1 MAAESATGP
10 EADLVFGERRDWGLG
25 WTSAT
30 PARMQ
35 RASYALVDDGRV
47 WLVDPVDGEG
57 LAGRLGELGEIVGV
71 IRLLDRHRRDTEALA
86 ARHGVPLHT
95 NPLTGI
101 PGSPFIFLGLTQRRF
116 WKEVALWWP
125 HREVLVVPEAVGTN
139 PAMCAPGTRLGVHP
153 ALRLTPPRT
162 LLHLDPLVLL
172 PGHGTPLE
180 GETVAG
186 ELHDAVGHSRR
197 EIPGWLA
204 STVRGVARR

>member
-1 MAAESATGP
+1 MWRAGRAEG
-10 EADLVFGERRDWGLG
+10 G
-25 WTSAT
+25 
-30 PARMQ
+30 
-35 RASYALVDDGRV
+35 
-47 WLVDPVDGEG
+47 G
-57 LAGRLGELGEIVGV
+57 LAARLGEPGEIVGV
-71 IRLLDRHRRDTEALA
+71 TGLPARHRRDTEALA

-101 PGSPFIFLGLTQRRF
+101 PATPFIFLGLTQRRF

-186 ELHDAVGHSRR
+186 ER
-197 EIPGWLA
+197 
-204 STVRGVARR
+204 